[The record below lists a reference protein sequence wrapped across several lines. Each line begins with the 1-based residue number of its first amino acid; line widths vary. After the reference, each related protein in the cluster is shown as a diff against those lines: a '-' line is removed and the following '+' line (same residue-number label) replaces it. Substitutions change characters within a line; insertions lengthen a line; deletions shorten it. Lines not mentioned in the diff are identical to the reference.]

1 VVNNERGVMDKT
13 KFEEGI
19 KEPLERILLSLRKN
33 NMILWA
39 GSGLSLYMD
48 NKDENKYPSV
58 NDLCVKIFNSAKD
71 EDKKEL
77 ERYKASLPDISSEY
91 CRLYKRE
98 MLIDI
103 LKDCFDTRPNFE
115 PTTHNRIFEIKQ
127 IDTIITTNYDRLFE
141 FAFSNKTNVIV
152 GDAYKRL
159 GKWMT
164 DLYKIHGDTSI
175 PDSIIITRE
184 DYDGFSK
191 TQDKILWNI
200 ISALLASKSILFVG
214 YSLEDKNVQDMLEKY
229 MRLVS
234 TTDNEFFI
242 VTPKPLHNNT
252 KIRLKEICNKITY
265 IPRKGE
271 ELFEYIK
278 TKSVMNQFMMLRTL

>member
-1 VVNNERGVMDKT
+1 MVNNERGVMDKT

>member
-1 VVNNERGVMDKT
+1 MDKT